1 MKPLI
6 TIQEAAQRSG
16 ISTKTIYRMMARG
29 ELSRIKFG
37 RATRVCWDELIEY
50 MQHHGL
56 RRSLA

>member
-29 ELSRIKFG
+29 ELSRVKFG
-37 RATRVCWDELIEY
+37 RATRVCYDELLDY

-56 RRSLA
+56 KRSFA

>member
-29 ELSRIKFG
+29 ELSRVKFG
-37 RATRVCWDELIEY
+37 RATRVCYDELLDY
-50 MQHHGL
+50 MQNHGL
-56 RRSLA
+56 KRSFA